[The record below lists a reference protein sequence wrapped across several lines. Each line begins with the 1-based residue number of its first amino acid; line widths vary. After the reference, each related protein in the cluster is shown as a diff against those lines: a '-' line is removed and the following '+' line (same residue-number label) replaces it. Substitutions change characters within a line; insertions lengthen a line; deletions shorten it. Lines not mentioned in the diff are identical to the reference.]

1 MICHVVLFK
10 FHDGVG
16 WDDPRFLE
24 ADRDVRV
31 LPQSIPE
38 ILEWKC
44 GRNVTNREIA
54 YDYAVIGNFKD
65 KSAVETYLYHPVHMR
80 GVDQWRQ
87 FSTWVVTDFE
97 L

>member
-10 FHDGVG
+10 FHDGVRH
-16 WDDPRFLE
+16 DDPRFLE

-31 LPQSIPE
+31 LPEAIPG
-38 ILEWKC
+38 ILECGC
-44 GRNVTNREIA
+44 GRDFADRDMA
-54 YDYAVIGNFKD
+54 YDYAVIGTFENG
-65 KSAVETYLYHPVHMR
+65 SAVASYPHHPVHVR